1 MEFPGS
7 GAELGSN
14 LVYRRFTHY
23 DADETPDFST
33 FSRTFALLSPAVTGQ
48 IHQRVVGIAREQGV
62 AEGRKLRTDTT
73 VVETNIHHPTD
84 STAFGGRDT
93 RA

>member
-33 FSRTFALLSPAVTGQ
+33 FSRTLALLRPAVTEP

-62 AEGRKLRTDTT
+62 AEGS
-73 VVETNIHHPTD
+73 VVATKRSNVRGAQRPCCL
-84 STAFGGRDT
+84 
-93 RA
+93 